1 MWFERFVIVVT
12 SLHRDFL
19 SSSWGYYSPTQI
31 DILTFVGTFGL
42 FMTLFLLFIRY
53 LPAICIF
60 EVKGVTPQADPHHE
74 LGGANNKNH
83 PKQKGTIKKKG
94 GGSK

>member
-1 MWFERFVIVVT
+1 V
-12 SLHRDFL
+12 
-19 SSSWGYYSPTQI
+19 

-74 LGGANNKNH
+74 PNGKEEAPDATKTGGKT
-83 PKQKGTIKKKG
+83 K
-94 GGSK
+94 